1 MGILVNVLRSLRSGR
16 SESIAQEALFE
27 MRRGWEA
34 YRAGHSRDAEKS
46 ADVVLASAQ
55 GSSELKGDAL
65 QLRAFAR
72 AANGDFQGALQ
83 DFDSALQI
91 TPESVDCLLGKGKIL
106 HEMNRFEDA
115 FAIAEKIVALDP
127 GNPVAHNN
135 RGLMLRE
142 QGRLKNAESDLR
154 CALER
159 DAGFHEARV
168 NLARVLVEMDRLDE
182 ADTELATVLCKTP
195 EHAGARWNKAML
207 NLLCGN
213 FAAGWRDYETRFEL
227 PDLFTTRPHK
237 YPRWSGESLR
247 EGSLLIYGEQGLGDD
262 ILFASCYRDAIARA
276 GRCVIECEPRLENL
290 FSRSFPE
297 AQCIGSKFAQAPD
310 LLGNERIVLAQISAG
325 SLPGIF
331 RNRLE
336 DFPSHRG
343 YLRADPEKVGQ
354 WRARLDSLGRG
365 PKIGIS
371 WAGGTPRTRRSTR
384 CIPLD
389 FWQPMLK
396 TPDCH
401 FISLQYGDCGAEIAD
416 FKARSG
422 AMVHHWPEAIDNYDS
437 TAALVSA
444 LDLVISVTTSVVHL
458 AGALGQTVWVLV
470 PANPEWRYLRSGDS
484 MPWYPSA
491 RLFRQSEIG
500 DWTRVL
506 SGAGTA
512 LRDWLSSNA
521 HPIVRP

>member
-1 MGILVNVLRSLRSGR
+1 
-16 SESIAQEALFE
+16 

-46 ADVVLASAQ
+46 ADAVLDSAQ
-55 GSSELKGDAL
+55 GSAELKGDAL

-83 DFDSALQI
+83 DFDHALQI
-91 TPESVDCLLGKGKIL
+91 MPESVDCLLGKGRIL
-106 HEMNRFEDA
+106 HEMNRFDDA
-115 FAIAEKIVALDP
+115 LTVAERLVAL
-127 GNPVAHNN
+127 NPNNAVARNN
-135 RGLMLRE
+135 EGVMLRE
-142 QGRLKNAESDLR
+142 LAQYVPAEAALR
-154 CALER
+154 RALEIDGDFH
-159 DAGFHEARV
+159 DARA
-168 NLARVLVEMDRLDE
+168 NLALVLIERGELPSAKEELERVLAKDPSHVD
-182 ADTELATVLCKTP
+182 
-195 EHAGARWNKAML
+195 ARWNRAIL
-207 NLLCGN
+207 NLLLGK
-213 FAAGWRDYETRFEL
+213 FSDGWRDYGSRLEYAGVRDRRPFRYPSWDGQNLKNET
-227 PDLFTTRPHK
+227 
-237 YPRWSGESLR
+237 
-247 EGSLLIYGEQGLGDD
+247 LLIFGEQGIGDE
-262 ILFASCYRDAIARA
+262 ILFASCYRDAIART
-276 GRCVIECEPRLENL
+276 GRCIIECEPRLHSL
-290 FSRSFPE
+290 FARSFPE
-297 AQCIGSKFAQAPD
+297 ARVVGSRYQSEPD
-310 LLGNERIVLAQISAG
+310 WIKHDMGVIVQIPAG
-325 SLPGIF
+325 SLPGLF
-331 RNRLE
+331 RNKSE
-336 DFPSHRG
+336 DFPLHQG
-343 YLRADPEKVGQ
+343 YLRADPGKVGQ
-354 WRARLDSLGRG
+354 WRARLDSLGHG

-401 FISLQYGDCGAEIAD
+401 FISLQYGDCGDEIAD

-422 AMVHHWPEAIDNYDS
+422 TMVHHWPEAIDDYDS

-491 RLFRQSEIG
+491 RLFRQSEMG
-500 DWTRVL
+500 DWKRVL
-506 SGAGTA
+506 SEAGTA

-521 HPIVRP
+521 YPIVRP